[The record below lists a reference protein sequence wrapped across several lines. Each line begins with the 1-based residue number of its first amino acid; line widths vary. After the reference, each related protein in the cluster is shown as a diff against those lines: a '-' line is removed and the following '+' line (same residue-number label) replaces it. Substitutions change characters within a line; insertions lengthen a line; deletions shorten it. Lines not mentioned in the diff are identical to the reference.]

1 VANAVRHRFFKRKL
15 TTERYR
21 LSESA
26 VDTAFCR
33 RTPNKSHS
41 PYDISKSSNIFLED
55 HGICHRRILIALSPT
70 PAGICLSAKAFS
82 ATADGHPRHPWSKN
96 IFFARNK
103 PNPKQQ
109 LKHIKSTT

>member
-1 VANAVRHRFFKRKL
+1 VRHRFFKRKL

-96 IFFARNK
+96 IFLRET
-103 PNPKQQ
+103 NPIQN
-109 LKHIKSTT
+109 SS